1 MATYISLLRLTS
13 QGIESFEESPSRL
26 DTVKSLLQ
34 RLLRMN
40 TRVGSLMLLLVGF
53 PITLAAASLQDIRQG
68 GYDVFEATILE
79 LQDDMAA
86 GRVTAVEL
94 VDAYLARIAA
104 YDQRG
109 PMLNAIIRLNPNARA
124 EAALLDQERATDG
137 PRGLLHGIPII
148 LKDNFDTFDMPTSGG
163 SIALAGLVP
172 PDDAFQV
179 RRLRDAG
186 AIILGKA
193 NMHELAFG
201 ITTLSSLGGQ
211 TRNTYDPS
219 RYPGGSSGGTGAAI
233 AASFA
238 AIGWGYDTGGSIRIP
253 SSHNNLFG
261 LRHTKGLSSSDGII
275 APGRSNRRVQRGLR
289 KCGGGL

>member
-40 TRVGSLMLLLVGF
+40 TRVGSLILLLVGF

-211 TRNTYDPS
+211 TRNPYDPS

-238 AIGWGYDTGGSIRIP
+238 AIGWGSDTGGSIRIP

>member
-211 TRNTYDPS
+211 TRNPYDPS

-238 AIGWGYDTGGSIRIP
+238 AIGWGSDTGGSIRIP